1 MSITIQWL
9 SGKFPDLANLTALG
23 SGGQKL
29 VFSAED
35 PTDGPVVL
43 KLIHP
48 QQDVASVQ
56 REMLAVQQVQSR
68 RVPAI
73 LDSGTIATPLGT
85 CFWFRERRILGRT
98 VRECLNQRPLDG
110 CRVLKLG
117 LHTLEALVKA
127 EEARIVHRDVKP
139 DNIICDQGDNF
150 WLIDFG
156 IARHLQL
163 DSLTATAAVF
173 GKLTWGYAPPE
184 QCRNDKPNIDAR
196 ADLFALGITLYE
208 SATGV
213 NPFRQGA
220 RDALEILSR
229 VERMPLPPLS
239 LSLASASE
247 VRDLV
252 AAMTQKRRDHRP
264 TTAAEALAWM
274 QEICS
279 KEQI

>member
-1 MSITIQWL
+1 MSITTQWL
-9 SGKFPDLANLTALG
+9 SRQFPDLANLATLG

-29 VFSAED
+29 VFAAD
-35 PTDGPVVL
+35 HPTDGPVVL

-48 QQDVASVQ
+48 QQDIAIVQ
-56 REMLAVQQVQSR
+56 REMLAVQQVRSP

-85 CFWFRERRILGRT
+85 CFWFRERRIVGET
-98 VRECLNQRPLDG
+98 VRECLNRGDLDG
-110 CRVLKLG
+110 RSVLKLG

-139 DNIICDQGDNF
+139 DNIICDRAGDY

-163 DSLTATAAVF
+163 DSLTATGAMF

-184 QCRNDKPNIDAR
+184 QCRNDKRNIDAR
-196 ADLFALGITLYE
+196 ADLFALGVTLYE

-229 VERMPLPPLS
+229 VERMPLPLLFLPLS
-239 LSLASASE
+239 SANDA
-247 VRDLV
+247 RDLV
-252 AAMTQKRRDHRP
+252 AAMTQKRRDRIVP
-264 TTAAEALAWM
+264 QPPQRLWLGFGKSAG
-274 QEICS
+274 
-279 KEQI
+279 